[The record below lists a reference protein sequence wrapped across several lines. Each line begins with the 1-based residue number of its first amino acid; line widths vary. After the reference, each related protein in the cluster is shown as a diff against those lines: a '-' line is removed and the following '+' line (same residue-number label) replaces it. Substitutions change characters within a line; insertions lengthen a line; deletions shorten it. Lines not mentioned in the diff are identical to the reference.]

1 MTVLILLMDVNEGLG
16 DKDRIPTRSSA
27 RIKPVTYLGGRA
39 PVTAR
44 TSDRV
49 APFPPTGA
57 RPGALGLP
65 TQEHRT
71 GATAQERP
79 PQEVGSTS
87 RVQGVSPPA
96 SGVPPDVGLRRW
108 TCEERRA
115 KVPRHTLV
123 PKLVLHEMRF
133 STR

>member
-1 MTVLILLMDVNEGLG
+1 MTVLILLMYVNEGLG
-16 DKDRIPTRSSA
+16 DKDQIGSLLGVA
-27 RIKPVTYLGGRA
+27 QEEKGGRA

-108 TCEERRA
+108 TCEELRA
-115 KVPRHTLV
+115 RVPRHTLV